1 MMVIQENLAHLP
13 AVAVYG
19 LLTLM
24 VLVEGPVSILL
35 AAGGTAAGF
44 LQPLPVFCAVTLG
57 NLIADGLWYG
67 LGYYGP
73 LEWLARRFK
82 FLGVD
87 AAQLTRLKRVVRA
100 HAGRLLVF
108 AKITN
113 GLIVPVLIA
122 TGMARVSLRRWL
134 PLILILNL
142 LNSAIF
148 MIIGYYTTL
157 SLLQVQRG
165 LEYLALAAT
174 LLFVLLAS
182 LYMRRQWSRRDWVAE
197 LETE

>member
-1 MMVIQENLAHLP
+1 MLAIQENLTHWP

-44 LQPLPVFCAVTLG
+44 LRPIPVFCAATLG
-57 NLIADGLWYG
+57 NFIADGLWYG

-73 LEWLARRFK
+73 LEWLVRRFK

-87 AAQLTRLKRVVRA
+87 VAQLTRLKRVVRA
-100 HAGRLLVF
+100 HAGKLLLF
-108 AKITN
+108 AKVTN
-113 GLIVPVLIA
+113 GLIVPALIA
-122 TGMARVSLRRWL
+122 TGMARVPLRRWL
-134 PLILILNL
+134 PLILVLNL
-142 LNSAIF
+142 LNSAVF
-148 MIIGYYTTL
+148 MTIGYYTAL
-157 SLLQVQRG
+157 SLLQVQQG

-174 LLFVLLAS
+174 LLFILLAS
-182 LYMRRQWSRRDWVAE
+182 LYMRRRWSRRDWVAE